1 MKYTALPSGA
11 KAKPPK
17 LALPP
22 STGNSASLPVAT
34 STTPGYDSAA
44 ETYFITSRRDPSGEK
59 SIGDQLPPASTRS
72 FVSPLRV
79 LRSHTSRSVP
89 LREVLLY
96 AISPPSR
103 LSVVPPFWL
112 RLPSVS
118 NVTERES
125 LSNQYN
131 WLNSSPPLSL
141 ANTKPSRHAFAGAGV
156 RPPTG
161 SG

>member
-11 KAKPPK
+11 KAKPPND
-17 LALPP
+17 ALPP
-22 STGNSASLPVAT
+22 STGNNSSLPLAT

-59 SIGDQLPPASTRS
+59 SIGDQLPPASTS
-72 FVSPLRV
+72 SLVSPLRV
-79 LRSHTSRSVP
+79 LRSQTSRSVP

-96 AISPPSR
+96 AISPPSG

-112 RLPSVS
+112 RLPSV
-118 NVTERES
+118 NRCTLRVGP
-125 LSNQYN
+125 SNQYN

-156 RPPTG
+156 MPPTG